1 MAAAQFPVEATVEA
15 RLDHNPAYAGSA
27 HDTATAQRMGYKGAL
42 IPGAFVYGHAT
53 RLAVGAWGMDWITRG
68 SIGTRFRRP
77 VYDGD
82 RLTLRAAEL
91 VRTED
96 GVRAELRIANTDGEE
111 VVTGWIGLPDEC
123 PAAPDV
129 ADLPML
135 PRPDPPPAVAAGGMQ
150 AGSAIGTQEAVLG
163 EADVRASLAAFA
175 ETHPIYT
182 REGVV
187 HSGCLVR
194 LTMRDAL
201 RSFAFPMP
209 VVFVAVEA
217 QHFAAAR
224 PGQRMGTSGIVTA
237 AYARR
242 GRHYFDSEEYL
253 VADGQHVVARFRRIN
268 LYAVDNVGQ
277 RGMEAKES

>member
-1 MAAAQFPVEATVEA
+1 MARDPFPAQATVEA
-15 RLDHNPAYAGSA
+15 RLDDSPAYAGSA
-27 HDTATAQRMGYKGAL
+27 HDTATARRMGYKAAL

-53 RLAVGAWGMDWITRG
+53 RLAVDAWGMDWIERG
-68 SIGTRFRRP
+68 SIATRFRRP
-77 VYDGD
+77 VYYGD
-82 RLTLRAAEL
+82 RLTLQVAEL
-91 VRTED
+91 VRAGD
-96 GVRAELRIANTDGEE
+96 SVRADLRITNADGEE
-111 VVTGWIGLPDEC
+111 VVTGWIGLPDEV
-123 PAAPDV
+123 PPAPDI

-135 PRPDPPPAVAAGGMQ
+135 PRPDPPPTVAAGGMRVG
-150 AGSAIGTQEAVLG
+150 ARIGTQEAVLG

-175 ETHPIYT
+175 ETHPIYA

-209 VVFVAVEA
+209 VVFAAVEA

-224 PGQRMGTSGIVTA
+224 PGQRLGTSGVVTA
-237 AYARR
+237 AYTRR

-253 VADGQHVVARFRRIN
+253 VADRRQVLARFRRVN
-268 LYAVDNVGQ
+268 LYAVDNV
-277 RGMEAKES
+277 EA

>member
-1 MAAAQFPVEATVEA
+1 MPFPAGVTIEA
-15 RLDHNPAYAGSA
+15 RLDDSPAYAGSA
-27 HDTATAQRMGYKGAL
+27 HDDAAARRMGYRAAL

-53 RLAVGAWGMDWITRG
+53 RLAVDVWGMDWIGRG
-68 SIGTRFRRP
+68 SIATRFRRP

-82 RLTLRAAEL
+82 RLTLRASAP
-91 VRTED
+91 VRSED
-96 GVRAELRIANTDGEE
+96 GVKAELRIANADGEE
-111 VVTGWIGLPDEC
+111 VVTGWIGLPDER
-123 PAAPDV
+123 PAAPDI

-135 PRPDPPPAVAAGGMQ
+135 PRPDPPPAIAAGAMPVG
-150 AGSAIGTQEAVLG
+150 ARIGTQEAVLG
-163 EADVRASLAAFA
+163 EADVQASLAAFA
-175 ETHPIYT
+175 ETHPIYA

-224 PGQRMGTSGIVTA
+224 PGQRMGTSGTVTA

-253 VADGQHVVARFRRIN
+253 VADGRQVLARFRRVN
-268 LYAVDNVGQ
+268 LYAVDNVG
-277 RGMEAKES
+277 A

>member
-1 MAAAQFPVEATVEA
+1 MPFPAEATIEA
-15 RLDHNPAYAGSA
+15 RLDDNPAYAGSA
-27 HDTATAQRMGYKGAL
+27 HDDDAARRMGYKAAL

-53 RLAVGAWGMDWITRG
+53 RLAVDAWGMDWIGRG
-68 SIGTRFRRP
+68 SIATRFRRP

-82 RLTLRAAEL
+82 RLTLRASTL
-91 VRTED
+91 VRSED
-96 GVRAELRIANTDGEE
+96 GVRAELMVTNGDGEA
-111 VVTGWIGLPDEC
+111 VVTGHIGLPDRPPTP
-123 PAAPDV
+123 PAV

-135 PRPDPPPAVAAGGMQ
+135 PRPDPPPAIAAGAMPVG
-150 AGSAIGTQEAVLG
+150 ARIGTLQAVLG
-163 EADVRASLAAFA
+163 EAEVRASLAAFA
-175 ETHPIYT
+175 ETHPIYA

-217 QHFAAAR
+217 QHFAAAG
-224 PGQRMGTSGIVTA
+224 PGQRMGTSGTVTA
-237 AYARR
+237 VHARR

-253 VADGQHVVARFRRIN
+253 VADGRQVLARFRRVN
-268 LYAVDNVGQ
+268 LYAVDDAG
-277 RGMEAKES
+277 A